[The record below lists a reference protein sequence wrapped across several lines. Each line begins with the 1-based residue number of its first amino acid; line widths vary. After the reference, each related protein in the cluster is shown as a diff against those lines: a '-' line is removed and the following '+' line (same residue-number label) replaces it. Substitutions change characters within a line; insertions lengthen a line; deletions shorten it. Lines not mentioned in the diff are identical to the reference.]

1 MLTSIIIRT
10 YNEQKHLGEL
20 LTKIFEQN
28 QKLTD
33 IEVIIVDSGST
44 DRTLEIAEDYNC
56 RITHIAQSDFTFGR
70 SLNYGCKFANGD
82 YLVFI
87 SGHCV
92 PVGNQWLDELIAPLC
107 DEIASYVYGKQ
118 QAYGPTRFS
127 EKCHF
132 EKWFPE
138 YSKMPQNG
146 YFCNNANAA
155 LTRTAWQKYSFNE
168 ELTGLEDMFLAKQI
182 IEDGNCI
189 AYAAPAAVYHIHEEH
204 WHQVR
209 IRYEREA
216 IALQRIMPEV
226 HFSLLDFIRYYTSG
240 VLSDI
245 SMALREKVFL
255 RKFGEILLFRW
266 MQFWGTYKGNHEH
279 RKLSTARKRH
289 YFYPKDLEK
298 HTYESKKSRSL
309 ATDEGKQ

>member
-10 YNEQKHLGEL
+10 LNEQKHLGEL
-20 LTKIFEQN
+20 LTKILEQE
-28 QKLTD
+28 QKTTD
-33 IEVIIVDSGST
+33 LEIIIVDSGST
-44 DRTLEIAEDYNC
+44 DRTLEIAESYNC
-56 RITHIAQSDFTFGR
+56 RITRIAQSDFTFGR

-82 YLVFI
+82 YFVFI

-92 PVGNQWLDELIAPLC
+92 PVDDQWLDELIRPLS
-107 DEIASYVYGKQ
+107 DGIASYVYGKQ
-118 QAYGPTRFS
+118 QAYGSTKFS

-132 EKWFPE
+132 EKWFPD
-138 YSKMPQNG
+138 YSKKPQNG

-155 LTRTAWQKYSFNE
+155 LTKEVWQKYSFNE

-182 IEDGNCI
+182 VEDRGSI
-189 AYAAPAAVYHIHEEH
+189 AYAAPASVYHIHEEQ

-226 HFSLLDFIRYYTSG
+226 HFSLFDFIRYYTSG

-245 SMALREKVFL
+245 SMALHQKVFL
-255 RKFGEILLFRW
+255 RKVGEILIFRW

-279 RKLSTARKRH
+279 RKLSSARKRH

-298 HTYESKKSRSL
+298 YSYESKKNSSL
-309 ATDEGKQ
+309 ATDESKQ